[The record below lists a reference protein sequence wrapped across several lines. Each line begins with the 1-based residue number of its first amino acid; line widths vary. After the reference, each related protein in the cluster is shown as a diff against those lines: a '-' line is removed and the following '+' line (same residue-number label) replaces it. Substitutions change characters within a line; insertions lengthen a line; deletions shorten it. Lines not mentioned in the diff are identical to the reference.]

1 MFMRVWGRDE
11 GRRQVGPEDLE
22 RVLLTT
28 RRQVMIQA
36 GKPRS
41 EHNLRRVMEICA
53 ENGFDAGWFVSQ
65 ALIVANRRETDAR
78 IYALPE
84 RVLIAGTNAPA
95 LVPATAAPNH
105 PMLKSLEPTLR
116 AAV

>member
-1 MFMRVWGRDE
+1 
-11 GRRQVGPEDLE
+11 
-22 RVLLTT
+22 
-28 RRQVMIQA
+28 
-36 GKPRS
+36 
-41 EHNLRRVMEICA
+41 MEICA

-78 IYALPE
+78 IHALPD

-105 PMLKSLEPTLR
+105 PILKSLDPSLR